1 MKKEKKYSEIR
12 FTNQRRP
19 EVDLKKYYTI
29 FLQLGL
35 ILSLAILIGLT
46 KITITPSGQ
55 QDFVLYEQEIIE
67 MEEIIQTRQQE
78 RVPPPPRPPVPV
90 EVPND
95 VIIDDVDIMIDSE
108 LNLFS
113 DGHLPPPPQPPSQD
127 AEPDNEEDFF
137 IAVENM
143 PQLKGSLSELQQ
155 EIRYPELAARANI
168 QGRVIV
174 QFIINERG
182 EVENP
187 VVIRGIG
194 GGCDEEAIRVVKQ
207 AQFTPGLQRGRPV
220 RVQYTMPIT
229 FTLR

>member
-1 MKKEKKYSEIR
+1 MKKETKNNEIR

-19 EVDLKKYYTI
+19 EVDLRRYYTI
-29 FLQLGL
+29 FLQIGL

-46 KITITPSGQ
+46 KITIKPSGQ
-55 QDFVLYEQEIIE
+55 QDIVFHEQEIIE

-90 EVPND
+90 AVPND
-95 VIIDDVDIMIDSE
+95 VIIDDVEIMIDSE

-113 DGHLPPPPQPPSQD
+113 DGHLPPPPPPQRED
-127 AEPDNEEDFF
+127 ADEPEEDFF
-137 IAVENM
+137 VFVEDM
-143 PQLKGSLSELQQ
+143 PQLKGGVSALQQ
-155 EIRYPELAARANI
+155 EVRYPELAARANI

-174 QFIINERG
+174 QFIINEKG

-187 VVIRGIG
+187 QVIRGIG
-194 GGCDEEAIRVVKQ
+194 GGCDEEALRVIRN
-207 AQFTPGLQRGRPV
+207 AQFTPGMQRGRPV

>member
-1 MKKEKKYSEIR
+1 MKKETKNSEIR

-19 EVDLKKYYTI
+19 EVDLRRYYTI

-35 ILSLAILIGLT
+35 IFSLAILIGLT
-46 KITITPSGQ
+46 KINIKPSGQ
-55 QDFVLYEQEIIE
+55 QDIVLHEQEIIE

-78 RVPPPPRPPVPV
+78 RIPPPPRPPVPV
-90 EVPND
+90 AVPND
-95 VIIDDVDIMIDSE
+95 VIIEDVDIMIDSE

-113 DGHLPPPPQPPSQD
+113 DGHLPPPPPPQREEAD
-127 AEPDNEEDFF
+127 EPEEDFF
-137 IAVENM
+137 VFVEDM
-143 PQLKGSLSELQQ
+143 PQLKGGVSALQQ
-155 EIRYPELAARANI
+155 EVRYPELAARANI

-174 QFIINERG
+174 QFIINEKG

-187 VVIRGIG
+187 QVIRGIG
-194 GGCDEEAIRVVKQ
+194 GGCDEEALRVIRN
-207 AQFTPGLQRGRPV
+207 AQFTPGMQRGRPV